1 MKTILII
8 PIIILC
14 AVISIISCNNSSK
27 KIPFFSKKEIP
38 YKSDTILI
46 LNLEFKET
54 KLLKPIMDKVTSFYH
69 LPVILKS
76 SQLPQYAYYKP
87 RNRYRADSILNFL
100 ERYNKNHFRF
110 IAALTSKDISHT
122 NTQKKVK
129 DYGIIGLGSTNNK
142 GCISSSFKLKKN
154 DTEAKFL
161 ERLQKVILH
170 EIGHNHG
177 LTKVPGNH
185 CSSAYPCFMKDA
197 KGKLTTIDNWPMDL
211 CKDCRDE
218 IGLKR

>member
-1 MKTILII
+1 MKNILII

-14 AVISIISCNNSSK
+14 VGISINSCNNSSK

-76 SQLPQYAYYKP
+76 SQLPQYAYYKAGK
-87 RNRYRADSILNFL
+87 RYRADSILNFL

-110 IAALTSKDISHT
+110 VAALTSKDISYT
-122 NTQKKVK
+122 NVQLKDN
-129 DYGIIGLGSTNNK
+129 DYGIFGLGSLSNK
-142 GCISSSFKLKKN
+142 GCITSSFRIKTNVTESKL
-154 DTEAKFL
+154 L
-161 ERLQKVILH
+161 ERLKKVTLH

-177 LTKVPGNH
+177 LPH
-185 CSSAYPCFMKDA
+185 CNSVYPCFMKAA
-197 KGKLTTIDNWPMDL
+197 KGKVTTVDNCPMDL

>member
-1 MKTILII
+1 MKQITRS
-8 PIIILC
+8 
-14 AVISIISCNNSSK
+14 AVMLLFMVASITSCNNNSP
-27 KIPFFSKKEIP
+27 KIPFVSKKEIS

-54 KLLKPIMDKVTSFYH
+54 KLLKPIMDKVSRFYH
-69 LPVILKS
+69 FPVIFKS
-76 SQLPQYAYYKP
+76 SKLPQYAYYKP
-87 RNRYRADSILNFL
+87 RNRYRADSLLNFL

-129 DYGIIGLGSTNNK
+129 DYGIIGLGSLNNK
-142 GCISSSFKLKKN
+142 GCITSSIKLKKK
-154 DTEAKFL
+154 DTEATLL
-161 ERLQKVILH
+161 ERLQKVTLH

-177 LTKVPGNH
+177 LRH
-185 CSSAYPCFMKDA
+185 CNSAYPCFMKDA

-211 CKDCRDE
+211 CKVCRDE
-218 IGLKR
+218 INLKP